1 MSVPRDVVVVA
12 SSVEGID
19 ALARVVN
26 QLPAS
31 FPLPV
36 VVQFH
41 GSREQSINRLTRSQ
55 WRLTSKID
63 VVYARDGERI
73 EPSCVYI
80 IPTENALVF
89 KARGVLG
96 YESDFSRSSADD
108 LFKSAALWHGSGVIG
123 VVLNGMGTDGTIG
136 LRAITDAQGIRIVQS
151 PTEAT
156 FSSMPSSALRGDHV
170 QYAVMID
177 ELVALLKALVAQPDP
192 AASLSPEVQAELTR
206 LLSTSREDRA
216 RSLDHSIVDIL
227 ALMRVELAM
236 DIVFVSKAVGDVV
249 IATHATS
256 DPGEAGIQGMSLPKE
271 HSLCQRVLDGR
282 LPAVIPDVAA
292 LRVTHEVPIAPLAPG
307 AYMAAPVW
315 LRSGTLCGTLCCLSW
330 ATSPELG
337 QRHYERL
344 QMSARQIA
352 RLVNEAGEE

>member
-1 MSVPRDVVVVA
+1 MSTPCNVVVIA

-19 ALARVVN
+19 ALARVAN

-41 GSREQSINRLTRSQ
+41 GSRRQSIRRLTRSRWQ
-55 WRLTSKID
+55 LTSKVD
-63 VVYARDGERI
+63 VAYALDGEHL
-73 EPSCVYI
+73 EAGCVYV
-80 IPTENALVF
+80 IPAENGLVF

-96 YESDFSRSSADD
+96 YGSDGSKSSADD
-108 LFKSAALWHGSGVIG
+108 LFKSAALWYGAGVIG
-123 VVLNGMGTDGTIG
+123 VVLDGLGTDGTIG

-151 PTEAT
+151 PVEAT
-156 FSSMPSSALRGDHV
+156 FAGMPSSALRSDHV
-170 QYAVMID
+170 QYSVMID
-177 ELVALLKALVAQPDP
+177 QLVPLLRALTARPDP
-192 AASLSPEVQAELTR
+192 AASLSSEVQAELIR
-206 LLSTSREDRA
+206 LLSTSKEDRTKSLN
-216 RSLDHSIVDIL
+216 RSVVDIL
-227 ALMRVELAM
+227 ALMRMELAM

-249 IATHATS
+249 MTTHVAST
-256 DPGEAGIQGMSLPKE
+256 PGGIDIQGMSLPKDQ
-271 HSLCQRVLDGR
+271 SLCQRVLDGR
-282 LPAVIPDVAA
+282 LPAVIPDVAT
-292 LRVTHEVPIAPLAPG
+292 LRVTHEVPIISVAPG

-315 LRSGTLCGTLCCLSW
+315 LRSGTLYGTLCCLSW

-352 RLVNEAGEE
+352 RLVNDAGEK